1 MNPLLLLF
9 LLLPIAEIATF
20 IEVGDWIGAG
30 PTVGLVILSAILGSV
45 LIRWQGLSV
54 LKRAQQAAE
63 RGESPVGAVFEGFCV
78 VVAGLLLIIPGF
90 LTDIVGILLFV
101 RPIRNALGR
110 WLFDRMKGVA
120 SYQMGGRMGGRTW
133 SSGGP
138 AGSEGGP
145 QGHPR
150 NRPPPGV
157 IDVDYQEVDPDGG
170 RPGSAGPADRDGPD
184 DMPKLGDSRW
194 APPGSPHRN
203 DRG

>member
-9 LLLPIAEIATF
+9 LLLPIAEIAAF

-54 LKRAQQAAE
+54 LKRAQEAAE
-63 RGESPVGAVFEGFCV
+63 RGESPVGAVFEGFCI

-90 LTDIVGILLFV
+90 LTDIVGLLLFV

-110 WLFDRMKGVA
+110 WLFDRMKGA
-120 SYQMGGRMGGRTW
+120 GSFQMHGQMGGRSWSAGDQNGPHGG
-133 SSGGP
+133 
-138 AGSEGGP
+138 
-145 QGHPR
+145 PR

-157 IDVDYQEVDPDGG
+157 IDVEYQEVDPDGS
-170 RPGSAGPADRDGPD
+170 RPGSAGPADRDGPGD
-184 DMPKLGDSRW
+184 TPKLGDSRW
-194 APPGSPHRN
+194 APPGSPYRN

>member
-54 LKRAQQAAE
+54 LKRAQAAAE

-120 SYQMGGRMGGRTW
+120 SYQMGGRTW

-138 AGSEGGP
+138 AGPQGGP
-145 QGHPR
+145 AH
-150 NRPPPGV
+150 RPPPGV

-170 RPGSAGPADRDGPD
+170 RPGGAGPADRDGSD
-184 DMPKLGDSRW
+184 DMPRLGDSRW

>member
-54 LKRAQQAAE
+54 LKRAQASAE

-101 RPIRNALGR
+101 RPVRNALGR

-120 SYQMGGRMGGRTW
+120 SYQMGGRTW
-133 SSGGP
+133 SSSGP
-138 AGSEGGP
+138 AGSQGGP
-145 QGHPR
+145 A

-157 IDVDYQEVDPDGG
+157 IDVEYQEVDPDGG

>member
-30 PTVGLVILSAILGSV
+30 PTVGLVILSAVLGSV

-110 WLFDRMKGVA
+110 WLFDRMKGA
-120 SYQMGGRMGGRTW
+120 TSFQMHGRTW
-133 SSGGP
+133 SGSGP
-138 AGSEGGP
+138 AGP
-145 QGHPR
+145 QGGPR

-170 RPGSAGPADRDGPD
+170 RPGSGGPADRDGSD

>member
-20 IEVGDWIGAG
+20 IEVGDRIGAG

-110 WLFDRMKGVA
+110 WLFDRMKGAA
-120 SYQMGGRMGGRTW
+120 SFQMPGRMGGQT
-133 SSGGP
+133 GGQSWN
-138 AGSEGGP
+138 AGDQNSPHGG
-145 QGHPR
+145 PR

-157 IDVDYQEVDPDGG
+157 IDVEYQEVDPDGG
-170 RPGSAGPADRDGPD
+170 RPGNAGPADRDGPD
-184 DMPKLGDSRW
+184 DTPKLGDSRW
-194 APPGSPHRN
+194 APPGSPYRN

>member
-45 LIRWQGLSV
+45 LLRWQGLSV
-54 LKRAQQAAE
+54 LKRAQEAAE

-101 RPIRNALGR
+101 RPVRNALGR
-110 WLFDRMKGVA
+110 WLFDRMKGAA
-120 SYQMGGRMGGRTW
+120 SFQMHGRMGGQGW
-133 SSGGP
+133 SSGRNPNGP
-138 AGSEGGP
+138 HGG
-145 QGHPR
+145 PR

-170 RPGSAGPADRDGPD
+170 HPGSAGPADRDGPD
-184 DMPKLGDSRW
+184 DTPKLGDSRW
-194 APPGSPHRN
+194 APPGSPYRN

>member
-54 LKRAQQAAE
+54 LKRAQASAE

-90 LTDIVGILLFV
+90 LTDIVGLLLFV

-120 SYQMGGRMGGRTW
+120 SFKMGGQMDGRAGGRTW
-133 SSGGP
+133 SSSGPHGGP
-138 AGSEGGP
+138 G
-145 QGHPR
+145 

-170 RPGSAGPADRDGPD
+170 RPGSAGPSDRDGPD

>member
-30 PTVGLVILSAILGSV
+30 PTVGLVVLSAILGSV

-54 LKRAQQAAE
+54 LKRAQASAE

-90 LTDIVGILLFV
+90 LTDIVGLLLFV

-133 SSGGP
+133 SSSGP
-138 AGSEGGP
+138 AGSQGGP
-145 QGHPR
+145 A

-170 RPGSAGPADRDGPD
+170 RPGSAGPADRDSPD

-194 APPGSPHRN
+194 APPGSPPRN